1 MSSEKYGQERENGAW
16 EGKLGVVDDQ
26 GESYLR
32 LVVSDFGRFVPLSDL
47 LEETEISEK
56 GPHASFDLVPER
68 AEFLQ

>member
-1 MSSEKYGQERENGAW
+1 MGLRRQTRDSGRP
-16 EGKLGVVDDQ
+16 GK
-26 GESYLR
+26 SYRR
-32 LVVSDFGRFVPLSDL
+32 LVVSAFGRFVPLSDL